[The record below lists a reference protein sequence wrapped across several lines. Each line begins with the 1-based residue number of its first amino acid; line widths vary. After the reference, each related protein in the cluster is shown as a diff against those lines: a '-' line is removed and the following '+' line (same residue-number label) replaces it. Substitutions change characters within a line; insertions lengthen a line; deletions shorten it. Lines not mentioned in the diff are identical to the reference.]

1 MRKNRYVLAVL
12 AAASTVCLSACG
24 EKTTEHVNLTSSA
37 QVQGSQSQS
46 EIRIAKDGENQ
57 TTDAETMPLAEASS
71 EAGAEE
77 SGKALQ
83 QSPKSDVVQTTATA
97 PASAYPDEYQNYV
110 GRWVNIASPRC
121 SMEIRSN
128 GDGTY
133 AVEITWSNSAAE
145 YYSWTMTGK
154 PSQKRRGGGLDYTD
168 GVRTLVTFLDEN
180 NSKSKVEA
188 TGECGN
194 LFVNETGDLFWTDP
208 GENDGE
214 EVEFA
219 PDNGNSAT
227 DTADSDYILAGS
239 DTRKLTEAELSGLTK
254 DQLRLARN
262 EIYARHGLIF
272 QAKDLQDYFNRKNW
286 YSPTVSSAQF
296 DEKILNTYEKEN
308 LQLIQKVENSK

>member
-24 EKTTEHVNLTSSA
+24 EKTTEKVNLTSSA
-37 QVQGSQSQS
+37 QVQSSQSQP
-46 EIRIAKDGENQ
+46 EIQIAKDGESQ
-57 TTDAETMPLAEASS
+57 TTAETMLLTEAASEAST
-71 EAGAEE
+71 EE
-77 SGKALQ
+77 SEKTLE
-83 QSPKSDVVQTTATA
+83 QSQKSDVVQTTATA
-97 PASAYPDEYQNYV
+97 PASAYPDEYQNYA
-110 GRWVNIASPRC
+110 GRWVNVESPRC

-128 GDGTY
+128 GNGTY

-168 GVRTLVTFLDEN
+168 GERKLVTFLDEN
-180 NSKSKVEA
+180 TSRSKVEA

-208 GENDGE
+208 SENDGE

-219 PDNGNSAT
+219 RDNGSFAT
-227 DTADSDYILAGS
+227 DTADSSYILAGS

-272 QAKDLQDYFNRKNW
+272 QVKDLQDYFSQKSW
-286 YSPTVSSAQF
+286 YSPTVAYAQF
-296 DEKILNTYEKEN
+296 DDKVLNAYEQEN
-308 LQLIQKVENSK
+308 LQLIKKVENSK